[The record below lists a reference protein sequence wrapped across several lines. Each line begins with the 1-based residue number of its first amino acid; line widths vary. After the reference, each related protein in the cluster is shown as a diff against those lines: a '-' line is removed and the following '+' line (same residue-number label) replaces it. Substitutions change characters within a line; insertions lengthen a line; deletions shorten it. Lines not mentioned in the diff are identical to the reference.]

1 MYNSLTIELRYTPE
15 QLKIVA
21 AEILKKSH
29 ELDILKNYAAAATDT
44 FIMHL
49 VNTKVKNVYKN
60 KAEEL
65 IKKGYIRLARFV
77 ENQSYSIKLYSLNV
91 TKQEEVKDPLGSDR
105 IARVTTEMHSSIR
118 DFSNLVEDTY
128 ESLEYYFNLDENINQ
143 EPEYQEE
150 IINIVD
156 LFSRA
161 EDIILE
167 ETNKAVELLANRLE
181 LGYLDYSVSIS

>member
-1 MYNSLTIELRYTPE
+1 
-15 QLKIVA
+15 
-21 AEILKKSH
+21 
-29 ELDILKNYAAAATDT
+29 
-44 FIMHL
+44 
-49 VNTKVKNVYKN
+49 
-60 KAEEL
+60 
-65 IKKGYIRLARFV
+65 
-77 ENQSYSIKLYSLNV
+77 
-91 TKQEEVKDPLGSDR
+91 
-105 IARVTTEMHSSIR
+105 MHSSIR